1 MQKADP
7 CKLCVIIA
15 AAAARA
21 IVAGGADYSAHPAVA
36 AATTKALPD
45 RHPLHS
51 CIANVQN
58 IPIIIILV

>member
-1 MQKADP
+1 MHKAEP

-21 IVAGGADYSAHPAVA
+21 IVAVGADFSAHPAVA

-45 RHPLHS
+45 RRRRGE
-51 CIANVQN
+51 IYGGA
-58 IPIIIILV
+58 